1 MYDRI
6 DKNTSIYVEVKYILY
21 YTLSHFRK
29 NNPVYF
35 TKKVKTSDLLKKI
48 LATLTAGHRPFFKN
62 EMVWSAILHW
72 PERYSSIVYKS
83 LYKKGTSIK
92 FHS

>member
-35 TKKVKTSDLLKKI
+35 TKKVKTSDLIKKNTGD
-48 LATLTAGHRPFFKN
+48 ADCRT
-62 EMVWSAILHW
+62 
-72 PERYSSIVYKS
+72 
-83 LYKKGTSIK
+83 
-92 FHS
+92 